1 MNEQEKFWMD
11 TFGTEYI
18 GRNKIE
24 NLLPANINLFAKILS
39 QCSQI
44 SSVLELGCNI
54 GANLKALEL
63 LSPQIKLNGVEI
75 NKNAVSL
82 ARGEFPGS
90 NIVEQSIIEPL
101 NCPSDLVFTKT
112 VLIHIS
118 PEKLVNVYK
127 NLYENAL
134 KYILVAEYYNPNP
147 IDVLYRG
154 HKDKLFK
161 RDFCG
166 ELLDRYPSLE
176 LVDYGF
182 NYHRD
187 PVFPQ
192 DDINWF
198 LMKKNN

>member
-18 GRNKIE
+18 DRNKLE
-24 NLLPANINLFAKILS
+24 KLLPANINLFAKILS
-39 QCSQI
+39 KCSQI

-54 GANLKALEL
+54 GANLKAIEL

-166 ELLDRYPSLE
+166 ELLDRYPSLK

>member
-18 GRNKIE
+18 DRNKLE
-24 NLLPANINLFAKILS
+24 KLLPANINLFAKILS
-39 QCSQI
+39 KCSQI

-134 KYILVAEYYNPNP
+134 KYIFVAEYYNPNP

-166 ELLDRYPSLE
+166 ELLDRYPSLK